1 MYIYN
6 TTDIKKLGSGGG
18 RTSLALSGYL
28 GTVKF
33 SNGEH
38 MGSTYRQGC
47 NSALVID
54 EGHNGAKKGG
64 GRGGLLYSRWVK
76 SQEAYLQRLKSINN
90 IGKSMKNREYFH
102 TCRLCLPR

>member
-47 NSALVID
+47 NSALVED
-54 EGHNGAKKGG
+54 EGHNGIAKIRG
-64 GRGGLLYSRWVK
+64 GRGGLLDSLCII
-76 SQEAYLQRLKSINN
+76 SQEAYLQ
-90 IGKSMKNREYFH
+90 
-102 TCRLCLPR
+102 